1 MSELPKNLFGE
12 ENENFFDHNVFL
24 INPTAA
30 TLYDTVRS
38 GVTSAEIPLRK
49 RRTSTT

>member
-1 MSELPKNLFGE
+1 MKT
-12 ENENFFDHNVFL
+12 FFDDNVFL
-24 INPTAA
+24 SNPTAA